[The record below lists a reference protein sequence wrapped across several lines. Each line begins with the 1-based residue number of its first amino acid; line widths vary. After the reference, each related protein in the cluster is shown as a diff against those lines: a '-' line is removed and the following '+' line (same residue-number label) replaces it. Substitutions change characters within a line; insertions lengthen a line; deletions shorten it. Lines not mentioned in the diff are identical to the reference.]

1 MLNFSWVGGSWF
13 GFVVVCFYRQISHSP
28 GRSLFLGVGKDDVE
42 MILMNHLAPP
52 GGFVLFI
59 VMVFVLFHKLA
70 STSDPLA
77 SVSEC
82 WLVPLSRLSFNPS
95 TNLLGFY
102 FTYEEKQAMLFRRNY
117 V

>member
-1 MLNFSWVGGSWF
+1 MNFSWVGGSCF

-42 MILMNHLAPP
+42 MIRMNHLE
-52 GGFVLFI
+52 GFFVCLFI
-59 VMVFVLFHKLA
+59 VMVSILLYKSA

-82 WLVPLSRLSFNPS
+82 WFVPLNQLSFNPS

-102 FTYEEKQAMLFRRNY
+102 FTYEEEQAVSFRRNY